1 MDQKIKLNEAV
12 AIMRDAKWQ
21 INQMPQT
28 HFNKASVLEIIDD
41 IIAEIS
47 KEAK

>member
-1 MDQKIKLNEAV
+1 MEKKIKLNEAV

-28 HFNKASVLEIIDD
+28 HFNKASVLEIIED
-41 IIAEIS
+41 IIQEIS